1 MTERTSFDFEALTGR
16 ERYKLLIGTVV
27 PRPIAWITTRS
38 PEGRV
43 NAAPY
48 SFFGVL
54 SADPAIVAVGIENR
68 ADMSFKDT
76 ALNIRLTEEFTVNIA
91 SADLVD
97 AMNVTAVAFP
107 PGTDELVKA
116 GLTAMPGHKVGCPYI
131 KEAPAALECRRFMTV
146 AVSKSREIVLGT
158 VVAAHYKSEIVD
170 AERLYVDQMG
180 IDALGRMGGH
190 GYAGTRQQF
199 DLPTPSLTD
208 WMAQAGE

>member
-1 MTERTSFDFEALTGR
+1 MPDRTFFDFEALSGR

-38 PEGRV
+38 PEGKV

-91 SADLVD
+91 SSDLVD

-107 PGTDELVKA
+107 PGTDELKKA
-116 GLTAMPGHKVGCPYI
+116 GLTAMPGRKVGCPYI
-131 KEAPAALECRRFMTV
+131 AEAPAALECRRFMTI

-158 VVAAHYKSEIVD
+158 VVAAHYKPHLVE
-170 AERLYVDQMG
+170 AEKLYIDQLG

-190 GYAGTRQQF
+190 GYSKTQDQF
-199 DLPTPSLTD
+199 DLPTPSLAD